1 VSSKSSPGI
10 YNKHASWIEARHRAL
25 TETLWGFWRSCC
37 VYMYLAKKKIHF
49 ETPLGWYCTIVQ
61 SVGTRTFPCQRL
73 PPHINTLPFGHANSQ
88 FLASE
93 KVPAVSHS
101 FKPGWSSWL
110 RPISMWHRRLERLD
124 VVVATCHRGH
134 GDTMIAILS
143 TQSYDVPAICL
154 STVAAVDNNTMTIHW
169 ASLVIRTLGRSTT
182 VWR

>member
-1 VSSKSSPGI
+1 LKNSNLWDHNSPTLQTDRQTTCDH
-10 YNKHASWIEARHRAL
+10 NTALCTKVHRA
-25 TETLWGFWRSCC
+25 
-37 VYMYLAKKKIHF
+37 VKIHF